1 MMVGVLLAAGASRR
15 MGTPKALVREKGL
28 SLLAHGVRHLWTA
41 CDAVVVVLGSN
52 GALVRRRVEEEFQ
65 GLVGSGKLNQ
75 DLTKAHHHGSKGL
88 EVRFVANRSW
98 RSGMLSSVRTGLS
111 EAIGLRPEGVVV
123 LPVDCPSVRPTTVHD
138 LASLMQMAMK
148 ACRSPRERRLFAYA
162 LVPRFRK
169 DRGHPIA
176 LSPALARAVA
186 MDRGAHDLSDAVRR
200 NARLLGYF
208 DVVDPGVVRNR
219 NRPGD

>member
-1 MMVGVLLAAGASRR
+1 MMVGVLLAAGASTR
-15 MGTPKALVREKGL
+15 MGSPKALVKEKGL

-41 CDAVVVVLGSN
+41 CDAVVVVLGWN

-75 DLTKAHHHGSKGL
+75 DLTTAHRHGSKGL
-88 EVRFVANRSW
+88 EVTFVANRGW
-98 RSGMLSSVRTGLS
+98 RSGMLSSVRIGLS
-111 EAIGLRPEGVVV
+111 EAIGLKPEAVVV
-123 LPVDCPSVRPTTVHD
+123 LPVDCPSVKPATVHD
-138 LASLMQMAMK
+138 LASLMRMALK
-148 ACRSPRERRLFAYA
+148 ASRTPRERREFAYA

-186 MDRGAHDLSDAVRR
+186 VDRGARDLSDAVRR

-208 DVVDPGVVRNR
+208 DVSDPGVVRNR